1 MEIGGNAHVQSWGQD
16 PSRDSLNSVRV
27 GGLGAAS
34 LGRKLQVKVMDRY
47 GRTVLDTVTW
57 RINAQVSPDLDLRV
71 PLALDSVGAV
81 LIAIE

>member
-1 MEIGGNAHVQSWGQD
+1 LNGSGNAYVQSWGQGL
-16 PSRDSLNSVRV
+16 SHDSLSSVRV

-34 LGRKLQVKVMDRY
+34 FGRKLRVKIMDRY

-57 RINAQVSPDLDLRV
+57 RINAQVSPDLDLSA

-81 LIAIE
+81 LIAID